1 MTIGQSGQVT
11 VLLIDDHP
19 IVRAGIRFVL
29 EEGNQC
35 KVVGQGETG
44 LDAIRLADRL
54 KPDVIFMDISMPDMD
69 GLEATR
75 RIKAQNPSARIL
87 IVSTHSDDEYVL
99 GALEAGAS
107 GYLLKSCPHH
117 ELRSAVSRIHAGE
130 RVLHHSLVQALI
142 TKAVSRPQPSPKDAL
157 SEREREVLQL
167 LAEGATSKEIAVS
180 LGLKPKT
187 VENHRARILD
197 KLGVANSAAAVRAAV
212 AAGLVVSDSKPRQR
226 WDYALA

>member
-1 MTIGQSGQVT
+1 MTIGQSGHIT

-19 IVRAGIRFVL
+19 IVRTGFRIVL
-29 EEGNQC
+29 EEGDQL
-35 KVVGQGETG
+35 KVIGEGETG
-44 LDAIRLADRL
+44 LDAVRLAERL
-54 KPDVIFMDISMPDMD
+54 RPDVIFMDISMPDMD

-75 RIKAQNPSARIL
+75 RIKAQNPAARIL
-87 IVSTHSDDEYVL
+87 IVSAHSDEEYVL

-107 GYLLKSCPHH
+107 GYLLKRCPPH
-117 ELRSAVSRIHAGE
+117 ELRGAVSRIHAGE
-130 RVLHHSLVQALI
+130 RVLHHSLVQTLI
-142 TKAVSRPQPSPKDAL
+142 AKAVNRPAPAVKDSL

-167 LAEGATSKEIAVS
+167 LAEGATSKEIAMA

-197 KLGVANSAAAVRAAV
+197 KLGVTNSAAAVRAAV
-212 AAGLVVSDSKPRQR
+212 AAGLVGSEKAPRHR